1 MSEEKARYTYKI
13 PRVSEHEE
21 QANLFTEVRFKF
33 RHREDFIDDLFF
45 SVPNGMW
52 VAGKNK
58 FALINKYKK
67 EGMKVGVSDVLY
79 LQARGEYNCL
89 AIEMKALDQRNRADA
104 VTPEQS
110 RFLAAINA
118 NGGLGEVCYGAEE
131 AIRIFET
138 YMNMEVR

>member
-1 MSEEKARYTYKI
+1 MTQRQAAYKVKP

-21 QANLFTEVRFKF
+21 QSNFVSEVKYKYM
-33 RHREDFIDDLFF
+33 HREDFIDDLFF

-52 VAGKNK
+52 AGGTNK
-58 FALINKYKK
+58 FALMNKYKK
-67 EGMKVGVSDVLY
+67 EGMKPGVADILY
-79 LQARGEYNCL
+79 LQPRGEYSCL
-89 AIEMKALDQRNRADA
+89 AIEMKATDKRNVADA

-118 NGGLGEVCYGAEE
+118 NGGMGEVCYGAEE

-138 YMNMEVR
+138 YMNMEAK